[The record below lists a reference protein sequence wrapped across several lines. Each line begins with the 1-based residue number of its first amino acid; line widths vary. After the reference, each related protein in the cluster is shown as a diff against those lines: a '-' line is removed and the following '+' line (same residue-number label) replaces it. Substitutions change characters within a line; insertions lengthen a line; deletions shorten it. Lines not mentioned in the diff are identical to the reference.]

1 MPKKIKAIDVDDYIL
16 QNPPEI
22 QLILIELR
30 AMVRKAAP
38 EAREKISYGIPAFEQ
53 NGIILWFGA
62 FKDHISIFPPINGD
76 AELQKETA
84 RFANDKGNLLFY
96 YNQAIPFELIERVI
110 SQKVMQNQTK
120 KRRSS
125 QKTRNEST
133 QTDP

>member
-1 MPKKIKAIDVDDYIL
+1 MSKKIKAIDIDDYIL

-22 QLILIELR
+22 QLILIQLR

-76 AELQKETA
+76 AELQKEAA

-125 QKTRNEST
+125 QKTSNKST